1 MIWVSRKKKN
11 FFKKIYLQKSM
22 MEKKMSVLIRGQES
36 QGVSFFHYHIH
47 NDKKITSADRE
58 DRPNTF

>member
-1 MIWVSRKKKN
+1 MLT
-11 FFKKIYLQKSM
+11 KINDG
-22 MEKKMSVLIRGQES
+22 EEMSVLIRGQES